1 MDYNITYREKD
12 KGIQVII
19 SYKVG
24 KEWKQRSKQGFK
36 LKRDAKK
43 YADKLLEEIK
53 ADVNIRNNTPNELKK
68 ITFGEFFDMYIEH
81 ISLYREANTIL
92 AFKNAYNNFLDLKDL
107 ELNAISK
114 MDIQRCIDKLIKNEL
129 KLSTISDYVAKI
141 NTIFN
146 SAINEFEILAT
157 NPAKKIKLNSKK
169 KEETKRA
176 LTRQELNMIL
186 NYFSNRNRKRK
197 YDYYLIVLLAS
208 HCGLRLGE
216 IAGLTWDEIDLNNR
230 LINVTK
236 QWKKI
241 ETEDGKYSY
250 GFGSLK
256 SRHSYRTVPIP
267 TILCEYLKQLK
278 DSKKI
283 INMDN
288 RLFDLKNLSSC
299 SDTLNEMLKKFNIT
313 IHELRH
319 TYATMLI
326 SSGVDFKT
334 AAKLLGHDVKETMKT
349 YSHVNDDMIKRATN
363 IIENIF

>member
-24 KEWKQRSKQGFK
+24 KEWKQKSKQGFK

-81 ISLYREANTIL
+81 LSIHHEFNTI
-92 AFKNAYNNFLDLKDL
+92 ASFKTAYNNFLDLKDI
-107 ELNAISK
+107 ELNAVSK
-114 MDIQRCIDKLIKNEL
+114 MNIQSCVNKLIKSGL
-129 KLSTISDYVAKI
+129 KESTINAYLGRISI
-141 NTIFN
+141 IFN
-146 SAINEFEILAT
+146 SAINEFEILSVS
-157 NPAKKIKLNSKK
+157 PVKKLKVKSEK

-176 LTRQELNMIL
+176 LTKKELNEIL
-186 NYFSNRNRKRK
+186 EYFKSYKRNPN
-197 YDYYLIVLLAS
+197 YYLVVLLAS

-216 IAGLTWDEIDLNNR
+216 ILGLTLDNIDLNNR
-230 LINVTK
+230 TIVVSQ
-236 QWKKI
+236 QWKHIKK
-241 ETEDGKYSY
+241 DGKKSIY
-250 GFGSLK
+250 GFGTLK
-256 SRHSYRTVPIP
+256 SKNSYRTVPM
-267 TILCEYLKQLK
+267 TVTLYEYLKKLR
-278 DSKKI
+278 DSKKV
-283 INMDN
+283 ININN
-288 RLFDLKNLSSC
+288 RLFNFKNTHSC
-299 SDTLNEMLKKFNIT
+299 STSLNRALAPFNIT
-313 IHELRH
+313 MHELRH

-334 AAKLLGHDVKETMKT
+334 AAKLLGHDVEQTMRI
-349 YSHVNDDMIKRATN
+349 YSHVNDDMLKRATN

>member
-1 MDYNITYREKD
+1 MDYNITYRD
-12 KGIQVII
+12 KNGGIQVII

-24 KEWKQRSKQGFK
+24 KEWRQKSKQGFK

-43 YADKLLEEIK
+43 YADTLLEKIK
-53 ADVNIRNNTPNELKK
+53 NDVNIRNNTPDELKG
-68 ITFGEFFDMYIEH
+68 ITFGEFFDKYIEH
-81 ISLYREANTIL
+81 ISLYRELNTIS
-92 AFKNAYNNFLDLKDL
+92 AFKVAYNNFLDLKDL
-107 ELNAISK
+107 ELTTISK
-114 MDIQRCIDKLIKNEL
+114 MDILNCIDKLIKRDLEI
-129 KLSTISDYVAKI
+129 STISDYVAKI
-141 NTIFN
+141 STIFN

-176 LTRQELNMIL
+176 LTKQELNMVL
-186 NYFSNRNRKRK
+186 NYFSNRKRK
-197 YDYYLIVLLAS
+197 YDYYLILLLAS

-236 QWKKI
+236 QWKKLKAK
-241 ETEDGKYSY
+241 DGKYSY

-256 SRHSYRTVPIP
+256 NKNSYRTVPIP
-267 TILCEYLKQLK
+267 NILYEYLKQLK

-283 INMDN
+283 INIDN
-288 RLFDLKNLSSC
+288 RLFDLKNVSSC
-299 SDTLNEMLKKFNIT
+299 SDNLNRMLKKFDIT
-313 IHELRH
+313 IHEFRH

-326 SSGVDFKT
+326 SNGVDFKT